1 MTEQPNRPWIAS
13 ELRSAIAYYTELTV
27 NEQMSQETTP
37 EADDAWKNVER
48 LINQLVGAV

>member
-1 MTEQPNRPWIAS
+1 MNLTEKRFVAG

-37 EADDAWKNVER
+37 EADQAWKDIEN
-48 LINQLVGAV
+48 LINQLVEA